1 MASNKWIMGA
11 VCALTISS
19 AALTASADT
28 ARPRFVPITEDM
40 LTDEQKA
47 LPGIKRALEGGTW
60 NPNGFDA
67 LMLRNPGLQQAQLQ
81 MAMAV
86 MMGTPD
92 RQPALSKE
100 LMELTIMLVAGKWQN
115 ATLSKGHAPAA
126 IEAGLTQAMLDAI
139 AAGERPPGMNE
150 AQAAVHDFATELLNT
165 HRVKDDTF
173 ASLKEHLG
181 EPEIVDLIAVMGM
194 YTSSVMLMNV
204 ADIQSH

>member
-1 MASNKWIMGA
+1 
-11 VCALTISS
+11 
-19 AALTASADT
+19 
-28 ARPRFVPITEDM
+28 
-40 LTDEQKA
+40 
-47 LPGIKRALEGGTW
+47 
-60 NPNGFDA
+60 
-67 LMLRNPGLQQAQLQ
+67 
-81 MAMAV
+81 
-86 MMGTPD
+86 
-92 RQPALSKE
+92 QPALSKE
-100 LMELTIMLVAGKWQN
+100 LMELTIMLVAEKWEN

-139 AAGERPPGMNE
+139 AAGEHPPGMNE